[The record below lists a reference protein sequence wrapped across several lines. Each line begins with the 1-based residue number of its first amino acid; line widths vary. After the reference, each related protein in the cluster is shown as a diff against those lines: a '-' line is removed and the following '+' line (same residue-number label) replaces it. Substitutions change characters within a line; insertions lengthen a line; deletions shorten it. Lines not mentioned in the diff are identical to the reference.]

1 MAGVPAGIRTRSRGG
16 GPISSNDGVT
26 KSERRRRVIRTAMAL
41 AAEGGYDAV
50 VMRDLADQAN
60 VAVGTLYNYFTSKD
74 HLLAA
79 AYLEWTL
86 ELEERIAS
94 RPPRGATPAERASE
108 VLGRVCEA
116 LGRQPRLVSAILT
129 AANSKAPEVAEL
141 DAEVGKTMTAL
152 IENALGLPD
161 PEYSAKVTSVIEHV
175 MHSALL
181 SWINGRMQ
189 MPDVVGA
196 IETSAHLI
204 LDDRG

>member
-1 MAGVPAGIRTRSRGG
+1 
-16 GPISSNDGVT
+16 
-26 KSERRRRVIRTAMAL
+26 MAL

-79 AYLEWTL
+79 AYLEWTK

-94 RPPRGATPAERASE
+94 RPARGSTPAQRVTD

-129 AANSKAPEVAEL
+129 AANAKAPEVAEL
-141 DAEVGKTMTAL
+141 DIEVGVTMTAL
-152 IENALGLPD
+152 IENALALPD
-161 PEYSAKVTSVIEHV
+161 AHMSGEVTSVIEHV

-181 SWINGRMQ
+181 SWVNGRMQ
-189 MPDVVGA
+189 MPEVIGVIA
-196 IETSAHLI
+196 ITAHLL
-204 LDDRG
+204 LDERSV

>member
-1 MAGVPAGIRTRSRGG
+1 
-16 GPISSNDGVT
+16 
-26 KSERRRRVIRTAMAL
+26 MAL

-79 AYLEWTL
+79 AYLEWTK

-94 RPPRGATPAERASE
+94 RPARGSTPAQRVTD

-129 AANSKAPEVAEL
+129 AANAKAPEVAEL
-141 DAEVGKTMTAL
+141 DIEAGVTMTAL
-152 IENALGLPD
+152 IENALALPD
-161 PEYSAKVTSVIEHV
+161 PQLSTQVTSVVEHV

-181 SWINGRMQ
+181 SWVNGRMQ
-189 MPDVVGA
+189 MPEVIGVIA
-196 IETSAHLI
+196 TTAHLL
-204 LDDRG
+204 LDDRSV